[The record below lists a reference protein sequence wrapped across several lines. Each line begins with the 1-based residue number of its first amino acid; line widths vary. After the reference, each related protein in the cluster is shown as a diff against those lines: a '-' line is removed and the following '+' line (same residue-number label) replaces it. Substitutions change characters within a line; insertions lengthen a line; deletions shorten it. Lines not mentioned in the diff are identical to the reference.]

1 MYCCHTELHLF
12 IAQTTVTPNQQSFL
26 DVLVSGNV
34 NASILSVLYELIF
47 GILNWN
53 FGILKSQLFT
63 AYKLSITKYL
73 LKHRYVLCDYELYK
87 VKLYILT

>member
-47 GILNWN
+47 GIL
-53 FGILKSQLFT
+53 KSQLFT